1 MKVQQVAHL
10 CIFVLFL
17 LSSPALSQEA
27 NSQKCIGSEPPP
39 WSIADLRAALPEF
52 KRIYVGR
59 PQGRNLHGIG
69 INHAFALWAT
79 IRYVKPLIVI
89 ESGVYMG
96 QGTYFIR
103 QAAGPE
109 AAIYCLDP
117 RHDHQLLEGNI
128 YRDTSPRT
136 SYYTGSTF
144 RDFGDLPWLQLI
156 PQHAR
161 ARTLLVLDDHMSAI
175 KRVQQ
180 ALGFGFEHIWYED
193 NSGPDYSFGR
203 MCSRRPVPLRVVYA
217 DNFGTVSHNI
227 SREEHEAN
235 VAYIK
240 RRLKKYYEFP
250 PIFTPYGSRQQLL
263 GREEA
268 QNYWNSIRM
277 SSPACKELNFTR
289 KRKRKCLLG
298 IYGAEW
304 STAYPPY
311 VQLHQ
316 GPIKDFVERTTPA
329 RLACIGNRFSRVSGI
344 GNKLKHEG
352 ALAIGVVPKGGCGGV
367 R

>member
-217 DNFGTVSHNI
+217 DNFGSVSHNI

-250 PIFTPYGSRQQLL
+250 PIWPVVDNGPTKAPLYPSMPPLLEEVFANPASRKQEDNRYRWICYAKLAGDAVSWLFCACVVSSTYQLVFCSF
-263 GREEA
+263 A
-268 QNYWNSIRM
+268 
-277 SSPACKELNFTR
+277 
-289 KRKRKCLLG
+289 
-298 IYGAEW
+298 
-304 STAYPPY
+304 
-311 VQLHQ
+311 
-316 GPIKDFVERTTPA
+316 
-329 RLACIGNRFSRVSGI
+329 VS
-344 GNKLKHEG
+344 K
-352 ALAIGVVPKGGCGGV
+352 
-367 R
+367 